1 MVRDWRGRAYLV
13 TAPPSDRRRMFVLA
27 WASMIAIAPL
37 QYGYAAAVPAFLAGG
52 RSLATVLLP
61 LAAWI
66 VCQAVTAFLLST
78 RLPGP
83 RPSGGVTPPLPA
95 GTSPRDDLA
104 TDPTSIATQAAG
116 TRRDDRNGGGRATE
130 NPDHEDVHR
139 RGDRDRGN
147 RRRVTR
153 SRDTR
158 DWDRG
163 REGSASPDRGP
174 RVGRVLGAGAGLSG
188 IGLLTV
194 AISGELWAL
203 LIGFSLLGGV
213 GGGLVYGVCSR
224 LVAGWYPER
233 SAARV
238 GYVTGAFGYGAL
250 PVAIVAGMTVGA
262 GDARSNEPDGAGDGG
277 AGALTP
283 GAGDGSLGAL
293 TAGIG
298 DGGAGALAV
307 AFAVCAVV
315 AVVAIGLAARFV
327 RLAPPRWWPD
337 TIDPRHF
344 ALDARHLRR
353 TPPAVREFTPGQA
366 LRTPALAVLAGILL
380 CAGAISIFNVVVVAA
395 MGSWVAL
402 ALLIALNG
410 AGRAGAMRVSE
421 LLGRRRTLALV
432 LAVLGVG
439 QVVLASG
446 AVTVGAMVAG
456 LGGGG
461 FYPLVA
467 ALVREYFGEERVTE
481 IHGVVYSAKA
491 VAGIV
496 GVGLAGV
503 LLAGSAVLAG
513 GLGGGDSRSGAR
525 VVDESGPT
533 SGAEVAAE
541 GQPPSEARTVT
552 EGRPQS
558 QDRAVA
564 EGQPPS
570 EAGVAAE
577 SQPPSRDR
585 AVTEGQPPSGVGV
598 AADSS
603 AGIHLLGDVGLPG
616 GAGLGGIG
624 LVAGCAAFAAAA
636 ASLGLRVPGRP
647 STIPV

>member
-1 MVRDWRGRAYLV
+1 M
-13 TAPPSDRRRMFVLA
+13 
-27 WASMIAIAPL
+27 
-37 QYGYAAAVPAFLAGG
+37 
-52 RSLATVLLP
+52 
-61 LAAWI
+61 
-66 VCQAVTAFLLST
+66 
-78 RLPGP
+78 
-83 RPSGGVTPPLPA
+83 
-95 GTSPRDDLA
+95 
-104 TDPTSIATQAAG
+104 
-116 TRRDDRNGGGRATE
+116 
-130 NPDHEDVHR
+130 
-139 RGDRDRGN
+139 
-147 RRRVTR
+147 
-153 SRDTR
+153 
-158 DWDRG
+158 
-163 REGSASPDRGP
+163 
-174 RVGRVLGAGAGLSG
+174 LGAGAGLSG

-262 GDARSNEPDGAGDGG
+262 GDGG

-283 GAGDGSLGAL
+283 GAGDGGLGAPATGIGDEGAGALTPGAGDGGLGAL
-293 TAGIG
+293 TAGLG
-298 DGGAGALAV
+298 DGGSGALGV

-446 AVTVGAMVAG
+446 AITVGAMVAG

-496 GVGLAGV
+496 GVALAGV

-513 GLGGGDSRSGAR
+513 GLGGDSRSGAR
-525 VVDESGPT
+525 VVDEGGPM

-541 GQPPSEARTVT
+541 GQPL
-552 EGRPQS
+552 S
-558 QDRAVA
+558 QDRTVAEGQPLSQDRTVA

-570 EAGVAAE
+570 GAGVAAE
-577 SQPPSRDR
+577 SQPLSQDR
-585 AVTEGQPPSGVGV
+585 TVAEGQPLSQGRTVAEGQPPSGAGV
-598 AADSS
+598 AAESQPLSQDRTVAEGQPPGGTGVAASS
-603 AGIHLLGDVGLPG
+603 AGIRLLADAGLPG

>member
-1 MVRDWRGRAYLV
+1 ML
-13 TAPPSDRRRMFVLA
+13 
-27 WASMIAIAPL
+27 
-37 QYGYAAAVPAFLAGG
+37 
-52 RSLATVLLP
+52 
-61 LAAWI
+61 
-66 VCQAVTAFLLST
+66 
-78 RLPGP
+78 
-83 RPSGGVTPPLPA
+83 GV
-95 GTSPRDDLA
+95 
-104 TDPTSIATQAAG
+104 
-116 TRRDDRNGGGRATE
+116 
-130 NPDHEDVHR
+130 
-139 RGDRDRGN
+139 
-147 RRRVTR
+147 
-153 SRDTR
+153 
-158 DWDRG
+158 
-163 REGSASPDRGP
+163 
-174 RVGRVLGAGAGLSG
+174 GAGLSG

-262 GDARSNEPDGAGDGG
+262 GDARSGAPATGADDGGSGALTAGAGDG
-277 AGALTP
+277 
-283 GAGDGSLGAL
+283 DLGAL

-298 DGGAGALAV
+298 DGGSGALTPGVGDGGLGALTAGIGDGGSGALGV

-344 ALDARHLRR
+344 ALDTRHLRR

-491 VAGIV
+491 LAGIV

-503 LLAGSAVLAG
+503 LLAGSTLLAG

-525 VVDESGPT
+525 VVDEGGLLSGT
-533 SGAEVAAE
+533 GVAAE
-541 GQPPSEARTVT
+541 GQPRSGGRAIT
-552 EGRPQS
+552 EGQPQS
-558 QDRAVA
+558 RDRAIA

-570 EAGVAAE
+570 GAGVAAE
-577 SQPPSRDR
+577 SQPPSRGR
-585 AVTEGQPPSGVGV
+585 TVTEGQPPVGAGA
-598 AADSS
+598 AADPST
-603 AGIHLLGDVGLPG
+603 GIHLLGDVGLPG

-624 LVAGCAAFAAAA
+624 LVAGCVAFAAAA

>member
-1 MVRDWRGRAYLV
+1 M
-13 TAPPSDRRRMFVLA
+13 
-27 WASMIAIAPL
+27 
-37 QYGYAAAVPAFLAGG
+37 
-52 RSLATVLLP
+52 
-61 LAAWI
+61 
-66 VCQAVTAFLLST
+66 
-78 RLPGP
+78 
-83 RPSGGVTPPLPA
+83 
-95 GTSPRDDLA
+95 
-104 TDPTSIATQAAG
+104 
-116 TRRDDRNGGGRATE
+116 
-130 NPDHEDVHR
+130 
-139 RGDRDRGN
+139 
-147 RRRVTR
+147 
-153 SRDTR
+153 
-158 DWDRG
+158 
-163 REGSASPDRGP
+163 
-174 RVGRVLGAGAGLSG
+174 
-188 IGLLTV
+188 
-194 AISGELWAL
+194 AISGDLWAL

-250 PVAIVAGMTVGA
+250 PVAIAAGMTVGA
-262 GDARSNEPDGAGDGG
+262 GDARSSAPEGAAGALTPEAGDGGLGAPATGIGDAGAGALTSGAGDGG
-277 AGALTP
+277 
-283 GAGDGSLGAL
+283 LGAL

-298 DGGAGALAV
+298 DGSAGALAI

-344 ALDARHLRR
+344 ALDARKLRR
-353 TPPAVREFTPGQA
+353 TPSAVREFTPGQA

-432 LAVLGVG
+432 LAVLGIG
-439 QVVLASG
+439 QVALASG

-503 LLAGSAVLAG
+503 LLAGSAALAG

-525 VVDESGPT
+525 VVDESGPM
-533 SGAEVAAE
+533 SGAEVAAG
-541 GQPPSEARTVT
+541 GQPLSKARAAA

-558 QDRAVA
+558 Q
-564 EGQPPS
+564 
-570 EAGVAAE
+570 
-577 SQPPSRDR
+577 DR
-585 AVTEGQPPSGVGV
+585 AVTEGQPPSGAGV
-598 AADSS
+598 AASS
-603 AGIHLLGDVGLPG
+603 AGIRLLAEAGLPG